1 MEDET
6 HFKYLLSDSLDYNTF
21 YKDEKYNSIRRCK
34 LLLIGQCLGK
44 NESIISSFDSI
55 VLNNKKRKVAK
66 RLSNIFADDVTDIII
81 DYLYASKKRI
91 DLVKNLEIGC
101 INRAIKQSKK
111 FNIRCI
117 WNNSAFVDLY
127 NEICYKLAVNLD
139 VDSPVK
145 SDYLIKMILNNKI
158 DAADAANLSSRD
170 MCPKLVEKI
179 ENRISLRTNLER
191 KIKYSE
197 LYRCKKCKR
206 NQCTTERLYNRGLDE
221 GVSLMISCGYCGNS
235 WCD

>member
-1 MEDET
+1 MADKT

-21 YKDEKYNSIRRCK
+21 YKDEKYNNIRRCK
-34 LLLIGQCLGK
+34 LLLLGQCLGK

-55 VLNNKKRKVAK
+55 ILNNKKRKITK
-66 RLSNIFADDVTDIII
+66 RLSSVFMCDINDIII
-81 DYLYASKKRI
+81 DYLYASKKRT

-101 INRAIKQSKK
+101 INRAISQSKK

-117 WNNSAFVDLY
+117 WNNNAFVDLY

-158 DAADAANLSSRD
+158 DASDAANLSSRD

>member
-1 MEDET
+1 METKNRVSLSYDKFYRDER
-6 HFKYLLSDSLDYNTF
+6 YN
-21 YKDEKYNSIRRCK
+21 NIRRNK
-34 LLLIGQCLGK
+34 LILFGDCLGANELIK
-44 NESIISSFDSI
+44 NDFDLI
-55 VLNNKKRKVAK
+55 VHENMLKKIKKSLEPFVG
-66 RLSNIFADDVTDIII
+66 DGTIII
-81 DYLYASKKRI
+81 EYLYNIKSRI
-91 DLVKNLEIGC
+91 KLMEELELGC
-101 INRAIKQSKK
+101 MSRALTQSKK
-111 FNIRCI
+111 FNIRSI
-117 WNNSAFVDLY
+117 WSNDAFVDLY

-145 SDYLIKMILNNKI
+145 STYLINLILNNDIKAI
-158 DAADAANLSSRD
+158 DAANLTSRE
-170 MCPKLVEKI
+170 MCPKLLEKL
-179 ENRISLRTNLER
+179 ENKIKLRTNLER

>member
-1 MEDET
+1 MTEKIQ
-6 HFKYLLSDSLDYNTF
+6 FNYLLSDSLDYNTF

-34 LLLIGQCLGK
+34 LLLFGQCLGK
-44 NESIISSFDSI
+44 NESILSSFDYIIS
-55 VLNNKKRKVAK
+55 NNKKRKTAK
-66 RLSNIFADDVTDIII
+66 KLSMFSSSTTDIII
-81 DYLYASKKRI
+81 DYIYASKKRI
-91 DLVKNLEIGC
+91 DLVKYLEIGC
-101 INRAIKQSKK
+101 INRAISQSKK

-139 VDSPVK
+139 IDSPVK
-145 SDYLIKMILNNKI
+145 SDYLIKMLLNNRI
-158 DAADAANLSSRD
+158 DANDAANLSSRD

>member
-1 MEDET
+1 MTEKI
-6 HFKYLLSDSLDYNTF
+6 HFNYLLSDPLDYNTF

-34 LLLIGQCLGK
+34 LLLFGQCLGK
-44 NESIISSFDSI
+44 NESILSSLDYI
-55 VLNNKKRKVAK
+55 VSNNKKRKTVK
-66 RLSNIFADDVTDIII
+66 KLSIFNTNITDIIL

-101 INRAIKQSKK
+101 INRAISQSKK

-145 SDYLIKMILNNKI
+145 SDYLIKMLLNNSI
-158 DAADAANLSSRD
+158 EATDAANLSSRD

>member
-1 MEDET
+1 M
-6 HFKYLLSDSLDYNTF
+6 L
-21 YKDEKYNSIRRCK
+21 
-34 LLLIGQCLGK
+34 
-44 NESIISSFDSI
+44 
-55 VLNNKKRKVAK
+55 LNN
-66 RLSNIFADDVTDIII
+66 
-81 DYLYASKKRI
+81 RI
-91 DLVKNLEIGC
+91 DAN
-101 INRAIKQSKK
+101 
-111 FNIRCI
+111 
-117 WNNSAFVDLY
+117 
-127 NEICYKLAVNLD
+127 
-139 VDSPVK
+139 
-145 SDYLIKMILNNKI
+145 
-158 DAADAANLSSRD
+158 DAANLSSRD